1 MAKSPT
7 NGTTPKTAGSK
18 APVKRATPKK
28 PAASAVPKAPAKA
41 AASKANPVKEPE
53 VTHREE
59 AKSRFNAALEE
70 AKAGAAAL
78 KAEAGQVVGTY
89 REQAKG
95 KSTDLVADAK
105 GYSEEAKVR
114 ASELAVEGKAKA
126 SDALAAL
133 GQLVAEN
140 AAKIDENFGP
150 QYGDYARTAARS
162 LQENAAKLEA
172 KSLEELGEDAKTFVR
187 EKPGTALGIA
197 AVAGYLLSRIFRR

>member
-1 MAKSPT
+1 MAKNST
-7 NGTTPKTAGSK
+7 GGTPPKTPA
-18 APVKRATPKK
+18 KRA
-28 PAASAVPKAPAKA
+28 APRKA
-41 AASKANPVKEPE
+41 AAKASPPSKPTKEPE
-53 VTHREE
+53 VTNREE

-70 AKAGAAAL
+70 ARAGAAAL
-78 KAEAGQVVGTY
+78 KAEAGQVVGSY
-89 REQAKG
+89 REQARG

-105 GYSEEAKVR
+105 DYGNEAKAR
-114 ASELAVEGKAKA
+114 AGELAVEGKARA

-162 LQENAAKLEA
+162 LQENAARLEA
-172 KSLEELGEDAKTFVR
+172 KTFEELGEDAKTFVR

-197 AVAGYLLSRIFRR
+197 AVAGYLLSRLFRR

>member
-1 MAKSPT
+1 MAKSTT
-7 NGTTPKTAGSK
+7 NGTTPKPA
-18 APVKRATPKK
+18 AKRATAKK
-28 PAASAVPKAPAKA
+28 PIVKATPKAEPM
-41 AASKANPVKEPE
+41 KEPE

-70 AKAGAAAL
+70 ARAGAAAL

-95 KSTDLVADAK
+95 KSSDLVADARHY
-105 GYSEEAKVR
+105 GDDAKVR

-133 GQLVAEN
+133 GQMVADN
-140 AAKIDENFGP
+140 AARIDENFGP
-150 QYGDYARTAARS
+150 QYGDYARNAARS
-162 LQENAAKLEA
+162 LQENAARLEA
-172 KSLEELGEDAKTFVR
+172 KSIEEIGEDAKQFVR

-197 AVAGYLLSRIFRR
+197 AVAGYLLSRLFRR